1 MIFSI
6 SWRNIWR
13 SKTRS
18 LVIISA
24 ISLGI
29 FAGVFTVAFMHGWV
43 NQRID
48 AVISTEISH
57 IQIHHPSYLQSNETA
72 DFMEDADSIQA
83 SLVDVDE
90 VKASSIRVL
99 VNCMIASAE
108 AGTGIQLT
116 GINPEKEKQVTN
128 LHEKIIEG
136 EYFEGT
142 SDRQIVISQKLAE
155 KLKVSIRSR
164 VVVTLA
170 GLDGTITGGS
180 FRVAGIYRTSN
191 TVFDETRAFVN
202 DDKLRELLQLAPST
216 GHQVAILLHENQQE
230 EMVARELSSIWPNME
245 ILTWTK
251 LMPDMQMINEYMS
264 LMMYIVV
271 GIILLALGFGIVNT
285 MLMVI
290 LERVKEL
297 GMLMAVGMN
306 RRRIFMMIV
315 LESVFLSLTGGVIGI
330 TLALI
335 LTAITGHTGI
345 NLGLWA
351 DGLNSM
357 GYDSMVYPWIGID
370 SVLGV
375 TGLVIVTGIISA
387 LYPAQKA
394 IKLNPAEAVRID
406 M

>member
-29 FAGVFTVAFMHGWV
+29 FAGVYTVAFMYGWV
-43 NQRID
+43 NQRIN

-57 IQIHHPSYLQSNETA
+57 IQIHHPNYIQSNETA
-72 DFMEDADSIQA
+72 DFIENTDEIQTELHDIA
-83 SLVDVDE
+83 E
-90 VKASSIRVL
+90 VKASSTRVL
-99 VNCMIASAE
+99 ANCMIASAE

-116 GINPEKEKQVTN
+116 GIDPEREKQVTN

-136 EYFEGT
+136 DYFEGN

-155 KLKVSIRSR
+155 KLNLSIRSR

-170 GLDGTITGGS
+170 GLDGTITGGA

-191 TVFDETRAFVN
+191 TAFDETRAFVI
-202 DDKLRELLQLAPST
+202 DSKLRELLQMQPT
-216 GHQVAILLHENQQE
+216 EGHQIAILLHENKTE
-230 EMVARELSSIWPNME
+230 EGVAKQLTAMWPDLE
-245 ILTWTK
+245 ILTWTQ
-251 LMPDMQMINEYMS
+251 LMPDMQMLNEYMS

-306 RRRIFMMIV
+306 RRRIFLMIV
-315 LESVFLSLTGGVIGI
+315 LESVFLSLTGGIIGI
-330 TLALI
+330 VLALI
-335 LTAITGHTGI
+335 LTTITGHTGI
-345 NLGLWA
+345 DLSLWA

-357 GYDSMVYPWIGID
+357 GYDAMVYPWISFD
-370 SVLGV
+370 SLLGV
-375 TGLVIVTGIISA
+375 TALVIITGVLSA
-387 LYPAQKA
+387 LYPARKA